1 MERVYSLQFTVYSLR
16 FTVYSLQMIT
26 IQQSQYRSWVLKVL
40 LVLFTIYCSLF
51 TSTAQ
56 TLTASAPSHVAV
68 GEQFRLTYT
77 VNTQNVSEFRAGN
90 IPDELEVL
98 IGPNRSMQSSYQII
112 NGHTSSSS
120 SITYTYIVV
129 PTKNGTYTIPAA
141 HVIVDGKSIASNA
154 LTIKVSGSS
163 QGHQG
168 NATSPRQQRQQDN
181 EPEMRDAGSHISGS
195 DLFIKV
201 SANKK
206 RVYEQEPILLTYKV
220 YTLVSLTQLE
230 GKMPDLKGFHTQEVD
245 LPQQKS
251 FKVET
256 LNGRPYRTVTW
267 SQYVMFP
274 QLTGKLTIPSITFN
288 GIVVQQ
294 NRNID
299 PFEAFFNGGSG
310 YVEVKKQIIAPSIDI
325 QVDPLPQ
332 RPANFSGGVGKFSI
346 SAQLDKTEAKSN
358 DPISLR
364 VIVSGVGN
372 LKLIKQPQVEFPKDF
387 DKYDAKITDKTKL
400 TANGVEGS
408 MIYDILAVPRHPG
421 KFEIPPVEFV
431 FFNPATRQYETVK
444 SEGFTLNVA
453 KGSGSAKVSD
463 FTGQEDLQLL
473 NKDIRHIKMGPI
485 KQHSLD
491 DFFFG
496 STGYWCSLIVL
507 AIIFISL
514 FVIFRQRA
522 IENANITKQRGKR
535 ANKVATKRLKKAS
548 RLMAENKPGEFYD
561 EVLRALW
568 GYVGDKLAIPVEQLS
583 HDNIS
588 QRLTERQV
596 DEATISEFMG
606 ALDECEFER
615 YAPGD
620 PKGNMNKVYDKAMN
634 AIEKIEDV
642 MKKSVK
648 RSEAKGEKTPHAFL
662 LLLVFYLLLS
672 PSLLTPA
679 FAVTKSEAD
688 SAYVHGEYQKAIDG
702 YEALLKKGVSADLY
716 YNLGNAYY
724 RTENITRAV
733 LNYERALLLSP
744 SNPDIRFNLQM
755 ARSKTIDKIVPEQE
769 MFFITWYH
777 SLINLASVDGWA
789 MIALFCLGLAII
801 LALVYLFSNQIWL
814 RKVGFFGAF
823 LMIIIF
829 VCSNIFAYQQ
839 KSQLVNCTGAI
850 ITESAVTVKSTPAK
864 NGIELFI
871 LHEGTKVTIIDN
883 SMKDWKEIR
892 LADGK
897 EGWIETRQMETI

>member
-1 MERVYSLQFTVYSLR
+1 MVR
-16 FTVYSLQMIT
+16 
-26 IQQSQYRSWVLKVL
+26 VL
-40 LVLFTIYCSLF
+40 LVLFTIHYSLF
-51 TSTAQ
+51 TITAQ
-56 TLTASAPSHVAV
+56 TLTASAPTHVGV

-77 VNTQNVSEFRAGN
+77 VNTQNVSEFRAGD

-129 PTKNGTYTIPAA
+129 PTKNGTFTIPAA
-141 HVIVDGKSIASNA
+141 HVIVDGKSIASNT
-154 LTIKVSGSS
+154 LKITVSGNARS
-163 QGHQG
+163 QANGSG
-168 NATSPRQQRQQDN
+168 ATRQRQHDD

-206 RVYEQEPILLTYKV
+206 RVYEQEPVLLTYKV

-346 SAQLDKTEAKSN
+346 SAQLDKTEAKAN

-421 KFEIPPVEFV
+421 KFEIPPIEFV
-431 FFNPATRQYETVK
+431 FFNTATQKYETVK
-444 SEGFTLNVA
+444 SEGFTLDVA

-473 NKDIRHIKMGPI
+473 NKDIRHIKTGSSM
-485 KQHSLD
+485 QHSLD

-496 STGYWCSLIVL
+496 STGYWCSLIIL

-514 FVIFRQRA
+514 FVIFRKRA

-548 RLMAENKPGEFYD
+548 RLMTENKPGEFYD

-596 DEATISEFMG
+596 DEGTINEFMG

-620 PKGNMNKVYDKAMN
+620 PKGNMNKVYDKAMT
-634 AIEKIEDV
+634 AIEQIEGA
-642 MKKSVK
+642 MK
-648 RSEAKGEKTPHAFL
+648 RSKERRSKESSRNARVL
-662 LLLVFYLLLS
+662 LMVFYLLLT

-679 FAVTKSEAD
+679 SAVTKAEAD
-688 SAYVHGEYQKAIDG
+688 SAYVRGEYQKAIDS
-702 YEALLKKGVSADLY
+702 YEALLKKGVSAELY

-744 SNPDIRFNLQM
+744 SDPDIRFNLQM

-769 MFFITWYH
+769 MFFVTWYR
-777 SLINLASVDGWA
+777 SLVNMASVDGWA
-789 MIALFCLGLAII
+789 MIALVCLGLAIV
-801 LALVYLFSNQIWL
+801 LALIYLFSNLIWL

-829 VCSNIFAYQQ
+829 VCSNIFAHQQ
-839 KSQLVNCTGAI
+839 KNQLVYRTGAI

-864 NGIELFI
+864 NGVDLFI
-871 LHEGTKVTIIDN
+871 LHEGTKVTIIDA
-883 SMKDWKEIR
+883 SMKEWKEIR

-897 EGWIETRQMETI
+897 EGWIETRQMEAI

>member
-1 MERVYSLQFTVYSLR
+1 
-16 FTVYSLQMIT
+16 MIT
-26 IQQSQYRSWVLKVL
+26 IQQTGYQRWMVRVL
-40 LVLFTIYCSLF
+40 LVLFTIHYSLF
-51 TSTAQ
+51 TITAQ
-56 TLTASAPSHVAV
+56 TLTASAPTHVGV

-77 VNTQNVSEFRAGN
+77 VNTQNVSEFRAGD

-129 PTKNGTYTIPAA
+129 PTKNGTFTIPAA
-141 HVIVDGKSIASNA
+141 HVIVDGKSIASNT
-154 LTIKVSGSS
+154 LKITVSGNARS
-163 QGHQG
+163 QANGSG
-168 NATSPRQQRQQDN
+168 ATRQRQHDD

-206 RVYEQEPILLTYKV
+206 RVYEQEPVLLTYKV

-346 SAQLDKTEAKSN
+346 SAQLDKTEAKAN

-421 KFEIPPVEFV
+421 KFEIPPIEFV
-431 FFNPATRQYETVK
+431 FFNTATQKYETVK
-444 SEGFTLNVA
+444 SEGFTLDVA

-473 NKDIRHIKMGPI
+473 NKDIRHIKTGSSM
-485 KQHSLD
+485 QHSLD

-496 STGYWCSLIVL
+496 STGYWCSLIIL

-514 FVIFRQRA
+514 FVIFRKRA

-548 RLMAENKPGEFYD
+548 RLMTENKPGEFYD

-596 DEATISEFMG
+596 DEGTINEFMG

-620 PKGNMNKVYDKAMN
+620 PKGNMNKVYDKAMT
-634 AIEKIEDV
+634 AIEQIEGA
-642 MKKSVK
+642 MK
-648 RSEAKGEKTPHAFL
+648 RSKERRSKESSRNARVL
-662 LLLVFYLLLS
+662 LMVFYLLLT

-679 FAVTKSEAD
+679 SAVTKAEAD
-688 SAYVHGEYQKAIDG
+688 SAYVRGEYQKAIDS
-702 YEALLKKGVSADLY
+702 YEALLKKGVSAELY

-744 SNPDIRFNLQM
+744 SDPDIRFNLQM

-769 MFFITWYH
+769 MFFVTWYR
-777 SLINLASVDGWA
+777 SLVNMASVDGWA
-789 MIALFCLGLAII
+789 MIALVCLGLAIV
-801 LALVYLFSNQIWL
+801 LALIYLFSNLIWL

-829 VCSNIFAYQQ
+829 VCSNIFAHQQ
-839 KSQLVNCTGAI
+839 KNQLVYRTGAI

-864 NGIELFI
+864 NGVDLFI
-871 LHEGTKVTIIDN
+871 LHEGTKVTIIDA
-883 SMKDWKEIR
+883 SMKEWKEIR

-897 EGWIETRQMETI
+897 EGWIETRQMEAI